1 MKRKMIPEPWRMGMS
16 LAMIIGILGL
26 TAGTF
31 APSPHE
37 TTSVHPQEDI
47 DKALRVHNEV
57 RKAVGTPPLSWSSQ
71 LAKEATA
78 YAAELVRKGRLVH
91 SDTDE
96 GENLYWYS
104 GTHANPLFEASTSW
118 ASEIEDYRRERCC
131 GTQFSQT
138 GHYTQMIWSTTTHVG
153 IGYAITPSG
162 QTYVVARYNP
172 PGNWMGVYPY

>member
-1 MKRKMIPEPWRMGMS
+1 MKICKKYS
-16 LAMIIGILGL
+16 LILIGVLSL
-26 TAGTF
+26 SSWAFAQHSSSSTGTQGD
-31 APSPHE
+31 
-37 TTSVHPQEDI
+37 VQ
-47 DKALRVHNEV
+47 KAIAVHNDA
-57 RKAVGTPPLSWSSQ
+57 RKAVGTPPLNWSSQ

>member
-1 MKRKMIPEPWRMGMS
+1 MKICKKYS
-16 LAMIIGILGL
+16 LILIGVLSL
-26 TAGTF
+26 SSWALAQHSSSSTGTQGD
-31 APSPHE
+31 
-37 TTSVHPQEDI
+37 VQ
-47 DKALRVHNEV
+47 KAIAVHNDA

-131 GTQFSQT
+131 GNQFSQT

-172 PGNWMGVYPY
+172 PGNWKGVYPY